1 VNRERIVIDTNVI
14 LSRAIT
20 PAGKA
25 AQAFD
30 QAIEKRDLLQ
40 SDATYEELAAKLR
53 SPKLQKYIDEDDA
66 RALLDDIH
74 NVSVF
79 VPVEN
84 STDACRDAKD
94 NKFLEL
100 AVAGDAKLIVSG
112 DQDLTTLKAYQ
123 GIPILTPNEYL
134 EYEHTLS
141 TPTPFAPATQRD
153 HRGDGKSLADV
164 SLDQALG
171 QRALAAEAEAQ
182 QTSVQALDAKYEVA
196 KANGT
201 LDTPAA
207 QGLLAQ
213 RAKAHREYEEGL
225 GRAVPDSTSSGKD
238 LGQAPP
244 AEPLCVPPYGLDGG
258 FPVEVV
264 DPDLMSRPAS
274 SRIVALHGIQVAV
287 PGQLAADRADAFL
300 LLQSNQEPQPLL
312 DRLTLGL
319 QPRERLCTLHEPVID
334 HDVGSHAV
342 GFRKT
347 RCRRLGALGLR
358 RWNPRSRRLTR
369 RSLWS
374 AVPSA

>member
-1 VNRERIVIDTNVI
+1 MNRERIVIDTNVI

-244 AEPLCVPPYGLDGG
+244 AEPQPNRDDC
-258 FPVEVV
+258 
-264 DPDLMSRPAS
+264 
-274 SRIVALHGIQVAV
+274 
-287 PGQLAADRADAFL
+287 
-300 LLQSNQEPQPLL
+300 EP
-312 DRLTLGL
+312 
-319 QPRERLCTLHEPVID
+319 
-334 HDVGSHAV
+334 
-342 GFRKT
+342 
-347 RCRRLGALGLR
+347 
-358 RWNPRSRRLTR
+358 
-369 RSLWS
+369 
-374 AVPSA
+374 